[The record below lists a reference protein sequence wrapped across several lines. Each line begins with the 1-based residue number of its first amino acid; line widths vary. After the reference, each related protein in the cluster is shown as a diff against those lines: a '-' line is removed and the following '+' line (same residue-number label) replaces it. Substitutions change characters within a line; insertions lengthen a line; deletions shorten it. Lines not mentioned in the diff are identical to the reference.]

1 MFGATLE
8 DSLATRQAALYLNLF
23 KFKIK
28 NIIKLIRIRIFV
40 AFFYL
45 IMLI

>member
-1 MFGATLE
+1 MFEATLE
-8 DSLATRQAALYLNLF
+8 DSLATRQAALYLNFF

-28 NIIKLIRIRIFV
+28 NIIKLIRILIFV
-40 AFFYL
+40 VFIYL